1 MSSLNTIDINI
12 FQFINLWNKIIAVHR
27 KCCLELTPGE
37 IRKRSCNNMRGGQP
51 NLLLSM
57 AVRVSNSPSFNSSD
71 NYFYQRMCSVW
82 CVIQWYITGSRERT
96 TMKDLQ
102 AVYILLEIRRYL
114 VWRPWA
120 IIAPLFFF
128 LKSTLADPTA
138 LPARRT
144 LASIS
149 ISSWMN
155 GNRKLRKTGK
165 SNVVYDSVIFTCTM
179 EHPHIYTAAM
189 MNGINTTYQ
198 HWDFPYSI
206 ILF

>member
-1 MSSLNTIDINI
+1 MLSWIHSRRNS
-12 FQFINLWNKIIAVHR
+12 
-27 KCCLELTPGE
+27 E
-37 IRKRSCNNMRGGQP
+37 RSCNNMRGGQP

-71 NYFYQRMCSVW
+71 KYFYQRMCSVW
-82 CVIQWYITGSRERT
+82 CVIGSRGRT
-96 TMKDLQ
+96 TTKDLQ
-102 AVYILLEIRRYL
+102 AVYILLEIGRYL

-155 GNRKLRKTGK
+155 RNRKLRMTGK

-198 HWDFPYSI
+198 HWDLFYSI
-206 ILF
+206 LLFYKS

>member
-82 CVIQWYITGSRERT
+82 CVIQWYIIGSRERT

-149 ISSWMN
+149 ISS
-155 GNRKLRKTGK
+155 
-165 SNVVYDSVIFTCTM
+165 
-179 EHPHIYTAAM
+179 
-189 MNGINTTYQ
+189 
-198 HWDFPYSI
+198 
-206 ILF
+206 